1 MNADVTLASCDDV
14 QKLFCA
20 AEAAKT
26 VHFFGNFGRHWLVNS
41 SISLTSRGTFW
52 MQHSV
57 VEMV

>member
-26 VHFFGNFGRHWLVNS
+26 VHFFGNFRRHWLVKYS
-41 SISLTSRGTFW
+41 PIGVCREGS
-52 MQHSV
+52 
-57 VEMV
+57 